1 MTMLKNRISNQPC
14 EHKNQP
20 HNVLHRPALSLRAI
34 PRMQLYLPWC
44 IRKLTP
50 WDHHL
55 GNDEL
60 VKLRFQ
66 GLLSINEF
74 LEIIDNAINQYSME
88 ETVLGGEEPTI
99 DPALPMIVRE
109 LNNRRLRIRLLTNAY
124 EISNELLNEL
134 GLCGDCEVVIGIK
147 TLDPSKHI
155 KYTGKPPLEP
165 VLRNIK
171 RLLESGVRVI
181 FETVLIPGL
190 NDAKDIEGIAKYLT
204 GITRDPVLII
214 DPLIPIPG
222 TPWRRPTQEELNEAM
237 SRAGRYVRV
246 MTHEKI
252 GRPSRVVVL
261 YPRL

>member
-1 MTMLKNRISNQPC
+1 MSTRIS
-14 EHKNQP
+14 HITYY
-20 HNVLHRPALSLRAI
+20 VDLRSAYV
-34 PRMQLYLPWC
+34 QFLGCNFNCPWC

-60 VKLRFQ
+60 ARLRFQ
-66 GLLSINEF
+66 GLLGINEF
-74 LEIIDNAINQYSME
+74 LEIIDSAINQYGME
-88 ETVLGGEEPTI
+88 EAVLGGEEPTI
-99 DPALPMIVRE
+99 DSTLPIIVRE
-109 LNNRRLRIRLLTNAY
+109 LNNRKLRIRLLTNAY

-134 GLCGDCEVVIGIK
+134 RQCRDCEVVIGIK
-147 TLDPSKHI
+147 TLDPNRHI
-155 KYTGKPPLEP
+155 KYTGKSLEP

-171 RLLESGVRVI
+171 RLVENDVKIV

-190 NDAKDIEGIAKYLT
+190 NDVNDIEEIAKYLAN
-204 GITRDPVLII
+204 ITRDPALII

-237 SRAGRYVRV
+237 SRADRYVRV

-261 YPRL
+261 HPRP

>member
-1 MTMLKNRISNQPC
+1 
-14 EHKNQP
+14 
-20 HNVLHRPALSLRAI
+20 
-34 PRMQLYLPWC
+34 
-44 IRKLTP
+44 
-50 WDHHL
+50 
-55 GNDEL
+55 
-60 VKLRFQ
+60 
-66 GLLSINEF
+66 
-74 LEIIDNAINQYSME
+74 
-88 ETVLGGEEPTI
+88 
-99 DPALPMIVRE
+99 MIVRE

-134 GLCGDCEVVIGIK
+134 RQCRDCEVVIGIK
-147 TLDPSKHI
+147 TLDPNRHI
-155 KYTGKPPLEP
+155 KYTGKPLEP

-171 RLLESGVRVI
+171 RLVENDIKAV

-237 SRAGRYVRV
+237 SRAGKYVKV
-246 MTHEKI
+246 MTHEKL

-261 YPRL
+261 HPRP